1 MLIVNITLLLLVFN
15 NFTIVFGYNQY
26 MKMIDASQVVI
37 INITLPITLNNIY
50 NIILSE
56 QTYYSHFCSCQDYT
70 LSSLEIR
77 VKDGGGSKHTYSGTW
92 YWVLG
97 N

>member
-1 MLIVNITLLLLVFN
+1 MVLHFYSSVLVIN

-26 MKMIDASQVVI
+26 MEMIDASQVVI
-37 INITLPITLNNIY
+37 MTITLPISLNSIY

-56 QTYYSHFCSCQDYT
+56 QTYYSHFCSCQRYT

>member
-1 MLIVNITLLLLVFN
+1 MVLHFYSSVLVFN
-15 NFTIVFGYNQY
+15 NFTIVFGYNEY
-26 MKMIDASQVVI
+26 MKKIDSLQVI
-37 INITLPITLNNIY
+37 ETTITLPITLNNIY

-56 QTYYSHFCSCQDYT
+56 QTFYSHFCSCQRYT

-77 VKDGGGSKHTYSGTW
+77 VKDAGSSQHTYSGTW